1 MPVTAE
7 HGNRDLVSP
16 SQIRAARSLIGVKQS
31 DLARGAGISLATLN
45 NIERGIG
52 DPRTSTLEAIERALS
67 GAGVE
72 FAADAVSESVKLR
85 RLDRPTA
92 YETLFASQRVLELL
106 GRQALTP
113 VEKVLIFARY
123 ARDAAD
129 GADDD
134 PRICLLIE
142 GHNRAVLF
150 DQVQFSVANAGR
162 AAEVAAIL
170 LWAFSFH
177 RDQLFYLEQV
187 LDDTTAGE
195 LPEVVARLRGLAWLP
210 LHHPA
215 DFFNMFDDWD
225 GRLKRMAE
233 REGHP
238 MRELSALFNVAAPVP
253 SGDPAP
259 PQAMPRAQRHGHL

>member
-1 MPVTAE
+1 VI
-7 HGNRDLVSP
+7 SP
-16 SQIRAARSLIGVKQS
+16 SQIRAARALIGIKQS

-45 NIERGIG
+45 NIERGVG
-52 DPRTSTLEAIERALS
+52 DPRTSTLEAIERALAAS
-67 GAGVE
+67 GIE
-72 FAADAVSESVKLR
+72 FASDAVSESVRLR

-106 GRQALTP
+106 GRKALTP
-113 VEKVLIFARY
+113 VEKVLLFAR
-123 ARDAAD
+123 RPRE
-129 GADDD
+129 GATMDEE

-162 AAEVAAIL
+162 AAEVAAIM

-177 RDQLFYLEQV
+177 RDSLYYLEQV

-195 LPEVVARLRGLAWLP
+195 ASEVVARLRGLTWLP

-215 DFFNMFDDWD
+215 DFFNVFDDWD

-238 MRELSALFNVAAPVP
+238 MRELAALFTVAQPVL
-253 SGDPAP
+253 SAG
-259 PQAMPRAQRHGHL
+259 RAQR